1 MNVSIASKISGNQ
14 LVFRLR
20 ATTESTLRPLH
31 IGILLDNS
39 GSMEGSR
46 LESVKHTL
54 RSARSLLQFGDR
66 LTLVSFSDTAQV
78 HLRATTLSNEADMD
92 AAFHRIDNIHADSS
106 TNLGAGIEALYDIA
120 TDYDAVIL
128 LTDGMVNAGITSTA
142 GLRAMA
148 QAGGSTL
155 AFHTIGYGADHNR
168 TLLRELAVRSRG
180 TYTYADSDEI
190 LPIAVGDILS
200 GLRAEVVWGVRLQIP
215 EACGWACQEV
225 GAQSVL
231 GYYVGHMVAG
241 RDYWAVYK
249 RRGAV
254 GVAGGAGV
262 LMATVEAANGER
274 QSVSIGE
281 GEGESLISDQDVE
294 DQVLRA
300 RVAAA
305 LEEITG
311 QLEAGELHPDTTTLS
326 NLQIEFLLLPARPLL
341 MRLRAQVAEVL
352 DIALRMATAAATPR
366 LPATM
371 FTGAP
376 TSIRRRANA
385 MPEQDD
391 TGLRTHLMA
400 RMSSGVACLG
410 NQRGVYSMAPTD
422 GEEDTNTSFF
432 STPTQRTASNVV
444 RASYAPPT
452 DSPAATIDPDAG
464 TLRRIS
470 VIPFVPATGASN
482 PTDADAPNEPI
493 GIRTPSLPSPTPGVQ
508 QPPMDPIVAD
518 GHSGVPMER
527 MEDID

>member
-20 ATTESTLRPLH
+20 ATSESTLRPLH

-66 LTLVSFSDTAQV
+66 LTLVSFSDTAHV
-78 HLRATTLSNEADMD
+78 HLRAVTLSNEADID

-106 TNLGAGIEALYDIA
+106 TNLGAGIEALYSIA

-190 LPIAVGDILS
+190 LPLAVGDILS
-200 GLRAEVVWGVRLQIP
+200 GMRAEVARGVRLRLP
-215 EACGWACQEV
+215 TGCGWTCQEV
-225 GAQSVL
+225 GAQ
-231 GYYVGHMVAG
+231 GAPDYYVGHMIAD
-241 RDYWAVYK
+241 RDYWAVFQ
-249 RRGAV
+249 RSGGV
-254 GVAGGAGV
+254 TVAGGAGV
-262 LMATVEAANGER
+262 LMATLDA
-274 QSVSIGE
+274 IGAE
-281 GEGESLISDQDVE
+281 NQTATVGGEGESLISDQDVE

-305 LEEITG
+305 LEEVTG
-311 QLEAGELHPDTTTLS
+311 QLEAGEQRPDTTALS
-326 NLQIEFLLLPARPLL
+326 NLQIEFLLLPTRPLL

-352 DIALRMATAAATPR
+352 DIVLRMVTAEAAAGHPHAR
-366 LPATM
+366 M
-371 FTGAP
+371 FAGAP
-376 TSIRRRANA
+376 RSIRRHSAGLRPSA
-385 MPEQDD
+385 MPEGSD

-400 RMSSGVACLG
+400 RMSSGVTCLA

-422 GEEDTNTSFF
+422 REDDTNTSFF
-432 STPTQRTASNVV
+432 STPTQRSASNVV
-444 RASYAPPT
+444 RATYNPSASST
-452 DSPAATIDPDAG
+452 QDPDAN
-464 TLRRIS
+464 
-470 VIPFVPATGASN
+470 A
-482 PTDADAPNEPI
+482 
-493 GIRTPSLPSPTPGVQ
+493 
-508 QPPMDPIVAD
+508 
-518 GHSGVPMER
+518 PMESIGVR
-527 MEDID
+527 MSPVEDTD

>member
-20 ATTESTLRPLH
+20 ATSESTLRPLH

-39 GSMEGSR
+39 GSMDGSR

-66 LTLVSFSDTAQV
+66 LTLVSFSDTAHV
-78 HLRATTLSNEADMD
+78 HLRAATLSNEADID
-92 AAFHRIDNIHADSS
+92 AAYYRIDNIHAESS
-106 TNLGAGIEALYDIA
+106 TNLGAGIEALYSVA

-148 QAGGSTL
+148 QAGGATL
-155 AFHTIGYGADHNR
+155 AFHTIGYGSDHNR

-190 LPIAVGDILS
+190 LPLAVGDILS
-200 GLRAEVVWGVRLQIP
+200 GLRAEVIWGVRLQIP
-215 EACGWACQEV
+215 EACGWACQEI

-231 GYYVGHMVAG
+231 GYYVGHMMAG
-241 RDYWAVYK
+241 RDYWAVYQ

-281 GEGESLISDQDVE
+281 GEGEGLISDQDME

-311 QLEAGELHPDTTTLS
+311 QLEAGEQRPDTTTLS

-352 DIALRMATAAATPR
+352 EIALRMVSAAAVAGASRPQ
-366 LPATM
+366 AFM
-371 FTGAP
+371 FGGAP
-376 TSIRRRANA
+376 TSIRQRAAGVWDNA
-385 MPEQDD
+385 TPD

-432 STPTQRTASNVV
+432 STPTQRTASSVV
-444 RASYAPPT
+444 RATYNPATAAAAPA
-452 DSPAATIDPDAG
+452 PAAPLTQDPDVN
-464 TLRRIS
+464 S
-470 VIPFVPATGASN
+470 PM
-482 PTDADAPNEPI
+482 EPI
-493 GIRTPSLPSPTPGVQ
+493 VQ
-508 QPPMDPIVAD
+508 TA
-518 GHSGVPMER
+518 PME
-527 MEDID
+527 EID

>member
-1 MNVSIASKISGNQ
+1 MNVSIASKISERH

-20 ATTESTLRPLH
+20 TTCESTLRPLH

-46 LESVKHTL
+46 LESVKRTL
-54 RSARSLLQFGDR
+54 HAARPLLQFGDR
-66 LTLVSFSDTAQV
+66 LTLVSFSDTATI
-78 HLRATTLSNEADMD
+78 HLRAVTLSNETDM
-92 AAFHRIDNIHADSS
+92 ASAYNRVDNIHAESS
-106 TNLGAGIEALYDIA
+106 TNLGAGIEALYSVA
-120 TDYDAVIL
+120 TDYNAVIL

-148 QAGGSTL
+148 QAGGATL

-190 LPIAVGDILS
+190 LPLAVGDILS
-200 GLRAEVVWGVRLQIP
+200 GLRAEVVWGVHLQIP
-215 EACGWACQEV
+215 EACGWACQEI

-231 GYYVGHMVAG
+231 GYYVGHMIAG
-241 RDYWAVYK
+241 RDYWAVYQ
-249 RRGAV
+249 RRGV
-254 GVAGGAGV
+254 PGVAGGAGV

-281 GEGESLISDQDVE
+281 GEGLISDQDME

-305 LEEITG
+305 LEEVTG
-311 QLEAGELHPDTTTLS
+311 QLEAGEQHPDTTALS

-352 DIALRMATAAATPR
+352 DIALRVVSAAAAAGASR
-366 LPATM
+366 QQAFM
-371 FTGAP
+371 FGGAP
-376 TSIRRRANA
+376 TSIRQRATGVWDNA
-385 MPEQDD
+385 TPD
-391 TGLRTHLMA
+391 TLLRTHLMA

-410 NQRGVYSMAPTD
+410 NQRGVYSMAPAE

-432 STPTQRTASNVV
+432 STPTQRTASNAT
-444 RASYAPPT
+444 RATYTPRAGAASA
-452 DSPAATIDPDAG
+452 PAALPQDPDA
-464 TLRRIS
+464 
-470 VIPFVPATGASN
+470 N
-482 PTDADAPNEPI
+482 APMEPI
-493 GIRTPSLPSPTPGVQ
+493 VQ
-508 QPPMDPIVAD
+508 TA
-518 GHSGVPMER
+518 PME
-527 MEDID
+527 EID